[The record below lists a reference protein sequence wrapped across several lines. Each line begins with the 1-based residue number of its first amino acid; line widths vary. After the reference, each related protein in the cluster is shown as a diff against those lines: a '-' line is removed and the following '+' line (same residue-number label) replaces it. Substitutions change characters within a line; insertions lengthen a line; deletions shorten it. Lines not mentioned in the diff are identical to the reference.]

1 MKKLIVFPL
10 FFSFLFLSNACQT
23 KVFIPAYNPTDS
35 LAQQLADIYKNGQLP
50 GFAVAIVKAD
60 GILFESTYGYAD
72 LATQTPYTN
81 TTQQNIASLS
91 KTFIG
96 IALMKAIEQQKL
108 SLDMTLN
115 ELLPFRIQ
123 NPNHPT
129 TPITIRHLA
138 THTSSIDDYEIEY
151 RSVYLKE
158 AFTLSKK
165 EIGKENCQF
174 FKEWAK
180 NEKYDLVNFLSASLS
195 SEGSYYNK
203 KRFLKVAPGSQYKY
217 SNLGASLLAY
227 AISLA
232 VNQPFEAYVKEQI
245 LQPLAMQQTQ
255 WNFEVANSTKQ
266 ATTYFQDQQIV
277 PAYQSSL
284 YPSGGLQ
291 SSLSDLSLYLMAALK
306 NYASSDE
313 LLPIAAFQDMVTP
326 QLSVAQSPPS
336 DTKNQGIMWEL
347 NGEQAGHNGGN
358 YGVTLFMNF
367 DKEKGY
373 GRIFMTNISAYKDGK
388 LIPQMVEV
396 WRLLG
401 KEGERMSE

>member
-1 MKKLIVFPL
+1 MKKLIVFPF
-10 FFSFLFLSNACQT
+10 FFSFLFLANACQ
-23 KVFIPAYNPTDS
+23 KEAFIPAYNPTDS
-35 LAQQLADIYKNGQLP
+35 LDQQLADIYKNGQLP
-50 GFAVAIVKAD
+50 DFAVAIVQAD
-60 GILFESTYGYAD
+60 GILFESAYGYAD

-96 IALMKAIEQQKL
+96 IVLMKAIEQQKL
-108 SLDMTLN
+108 SLDTPLN
-115 ELLPFRIQ
+115 KLLPFSIQ

-129 TPITIRHLA
+129 TPITIKHLA

-158 AFTLSKK
+158 VFTLSKK

-180 NEKYDLVNFLSASLS
+180 NEKDDLANFLSASLS
-195 SEGSYYNK
+195 TEGSYYNK

-227 AISLA
+227 AINLA
-232 VNQPFEAYVKEQI
+232 VNQPFETYVKEQI
-245 LQPLAMQQTQ
+245 LQPLAMKQTQ
-255 WNFEVANSTKQ
+255 WNFEVMNRTEQ
-266 ATTYFQDQQIV
+266 ATTYFQGQQIV
-277 PAYQSSL
+277 PEYQSIL

-291 SSLSDLSLYLMAALK
+291 SSISDLSLYLMAALK
-306 NYASSDE
+306 NYNSSNE
-313 LLPIAAFQDMVTP
+313 LLPMAFFQKMVTP
-326 QLSVAQSPPS
+326 QLSAEQSPLPG
-336 DTKNQGIMWEL
+336 TKNQGIMWEL

-367 DKEKGY
+367 DKEKRY
-373 GRIFMTNISAYKDGK
+373 GRIFMCNISSYKDQQ
-388 LIPQMVEV
+388 LIPQMVEI
-396 WRLLG
+396 WKLLG
-401 KEGERMSE
+401 KEGEKMSQ